1 MKHSLMVLAILVMTS
16 CAFSSMGN
24 AIMSRDEQV
33 KKMLTELSPDDS
45 PGIQYIIVNKDTTVF
60 SFSSGLADIKNKI
73 PLTLNHTLSAF
84 SMTKTLT
91 AIAVLQLAERQEI
104 NIDDRVSKYIEHP
117 YNQEISIRQ
126 LLNHTSGIPNHIPLK
141 WVHLALDHKNFNENA
156 ALAKIL
162 ADNPKPDRPPGKK
175 YAYSN
180 IGYWLLGKVI
190 ERVSKQGYG
199 DYVRNN
205 IFQPLGLTPND
216 IDFVIR
222 DNTLQAKGYLAKYSL
237 TNLAKSFVTDKAVWG
252 DYEGNWLHIKDV
264 YVNGPSFG
272 GAIGSAK
279 SFSKILQD
287 LLAEQSILLS
297 ENSKRLLYSQQRTQL
312 GEFIDMTLG
321 WHVGVLGGAQ
331 YFYKEGGGAGYHSGM
346 RVYPT
351 RGLASVIMTN
361 QTSFNSRRQL
371 STIDKMF
378 FDK

>member
-1 MKHSLMVLAILVMTS
+1 MKHLLMSLAILIMMS

-33 KKMLTELSPDDS
+33 KKMLTELSPDDT
-45 PGIQYIIVNKDTTVF
+45 PGIQYIIVNKDAAVF

-91 AIAVLQLAERQEI
+91 AMAVLQLAERQEI

-117 YNQEISIRQ
+117 YSQEISIRQ
-126 LLNHTSGIPNHIPLK
+126 LLNHTSGIPNPIPLK
-141 WVHLALDHKNFNENA
+141 WVHLASDHKNFNENA

-162 ADNPKPDRPPGKK
+162 ADHPKSDGPPGEK

-190 ERVSKQGYG
+190 ERVSKQSYA

-216 IDFVIR
+216 IDFVIT
-222 DNTLQAKGYLAKYSL
+222 DNTLQAKGYLTKYSL
-237 TNLAKSFVTDKAVWG
+237 MNFAKSFVTDKAVWG
-252 DYEGNWLHIKDV
+252 DYEGNWLHIKNV

-272 GAIGSAK
+272 GAIGTAK

-287 LLAEQSILLS
+287 LLAVRSILLS
-297 ENSKRLLYSQQRTQL
+297 ENSKRFLYSQQRTQL
-312 GEFIDMTLG
+312 GEVIDMTLG
-321 WHVGVLGGAQ
+321 WPVGILGGAQ
-331 YFYKEGGGAGYHSGM
+331 YYYKEGGGAGYHGEM

-361 QTSFNSRRQL
+361 KTSFNSRKQL
-371 STIDKMF
+371 STIDKIF